1 MDNMEQLQAV
11 VGEVQAARQQV
22 ANLRAQVVELETTVD
37 SVQNQPAE
45 LALHQ
50 QMGGVLVEVSDREA
64 LLTELQETLATLN
77 EHLVRFTERESQLM
91 ATYEQLQAI
100 IKGSE

>member
-11 VGEVQAARQQV
+11 VNEVQAARQQV

-37 SVQNQPAE
+37 SVRNQPEE

-50 QMGGVLVEVSDREA
+50 QMGGVLVEVSDRKA
-64 LLTELQETLATLN
+64 LL
-77 EHLVRFTERESQLM
+77 
-91 ATYEQLQAI
+91 
-100 IKGSE
+100 KGSHWCFARASQPPKQTL